1 MAQSSGDF
9 YMIAFIIMFSIIIGL
24 SIIIVIRQWWKNRC
38 SPLIVT
44 QATVLNKRIEEHYIR
59 SKRNAGIGMR
69 TRKVLVY
76 YIIFHLEGGERIE
89 LRVNNNEYM
98 KLQKGQQG
106 KLSFQGSKYLGFE
119 AFYL

>member
-1 MAQSSGDF
+1 MAQSSGDV
-9 YMIAFIIMFSIIIGL
+9 YMISFIIMFSIIIGL

-69 TRKVLVY
+69 TQKVLVY

-89 LRVNNNEYM
+89 LRVNNGEYM

-119 AFYL
+119 E